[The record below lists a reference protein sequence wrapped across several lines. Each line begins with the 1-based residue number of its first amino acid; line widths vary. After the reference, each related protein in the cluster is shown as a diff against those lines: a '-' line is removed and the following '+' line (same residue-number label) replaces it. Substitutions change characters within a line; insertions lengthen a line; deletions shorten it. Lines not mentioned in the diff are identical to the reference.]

1 MQKKAVIFDM
11 DGVLIDSEPF
21 WQQAQI
27 DVLKELG
34 VEITVEECEQTMG
47 LRIDALVAHWYARH
61 RWEGPGIEETASTIV
76 GRVASH
82 VMLSGVAK
90 EGVLDALKIIAD
102 QGLAIG
108 LATSSPMALVN
119 AVLARLEIGHYFS
132 ICHSAEFEE
141 YGKPHP
147 AVYLQT
153 AVQMGFHPKECVA
166 IEDSFNGLLAAKAAT
181 MKTIVIPEA
190 FQATNPHFSIADIRL
205 SSLSELTVEHLI

>member
-27 DVLKELG
+27 DVLKELD

-47 LRIDALVAHWYARH
+47 LRIDALVAHWYAKH
-61 RWEGPGIEETASTIV
+61 HWNGPSVEDTANTIV
-76 GRVASH
+76 ARVASH

-90 EGVLDALKIIAD
+90 EGVIDALKLISE
-102 QGLAIG
+102 QGFAIG

-119 AVLARLEIGHYFS
+119 AVLTRLEISHYFS
-132 ICHSAEFEE
+132 IRHSAEFEE

-147 AVYLQT
+147 VVYLQT
-153 AVQMGFHPKECVA
+153 AVQMGVHPKECIA
-166 IEDSFNGLLAAKAAT
+166 IEDSFNGLIAAKAAT

-190 FQATNPHFSIADIRL
+190 LQATNPHFSIADIRL
-205 SSLSELTVEHLI
+205 SSLSELTVEHLV

>member
-27 DVLKELG
+27 EVLKDLG
-34 VEITVEECEQTMG
+34 IDITPKECEETMG
-47 LRIDALVAHWYARH
+47 LRIDALVAHWYAKY

-76 GRVASH
+76 GRVASN

-90 EGVLDALKIIAD
+90 EGVRDALKVVSD
-102 QGLAIG
+102 QGFAIG
-108 LATSSPMALVN
+108 LATSSPMELVH
-119 AVLARLEIGHYFS
+119 AVLARLEISHYFS

-153 AVQMGFHPKECVA
+153 AVQMGVHPKECIA

-181 MKTIVIPEA
+181 MKAIVIPEQIHA
-190 FQATNPHFSIADIRL
+190 ANPRFSIADICL
-205 SSLSELTVEHLI
+205 SSLKELTTDHLG